1 MRMDSEDMVPVGDAS
16 DQGVSK
22 LVSRASEGRPVVLTK
37 HGNPAAA
44 VVNLEIMECLQH
56 IEELEE
62 DMRLRS
68 LAWVRAFTDSGKHYT
83 PEELAAQLGV
93 DLDED

>member
-1 MRMDSEDMVPVGDAS
+1 MDSEDMVPVGDAS

-37 HGNPAAA
+37 YGKPAAA
-44 VVNLEIMECLQH
+44 VVNLEIMERLQH

-62 DMRLRS
+62 DMRLLS
-68 LAWVRAFTDSGKHYT
+68 LAWVRALTDSGKHYT
-83 PEELAAQLGV
+83 PEELAAELDV